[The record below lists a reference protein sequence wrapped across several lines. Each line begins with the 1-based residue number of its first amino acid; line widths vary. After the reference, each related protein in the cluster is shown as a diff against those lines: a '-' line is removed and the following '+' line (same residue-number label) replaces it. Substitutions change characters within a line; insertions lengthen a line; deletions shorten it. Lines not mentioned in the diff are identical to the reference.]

1 MQMISMIIRSYI
13 LNCGERYKDIIDH
26 RSYLHIL
33 SKLPPEKNSDLNGI
47 RTHDL
52 CDVGAVLYQLSYLS
66 CVHICRDDQ
75 SSLHIAL
82 RISNIGSFTCSFA
95 FFITYR
101 YITNSQCDQHLV
113 GLIAEFGRA
122 LVCFIYPNRRLEK
135 RRNG

>member
-1 MQMISMIIRSYI
+1 MQMIIRSYI

-26 RSYLHIL
+26 RSYLYIL
-33 SKLPPEKNSDLNGI
+33 SKLKSSDLNGI

-95 FFITYR
+95 FFITYG
-101 YITNSQCDQHLV
+101 YITNSQCDQLPV

-122 LVCFIYPNRRLEK
+122 LVCFIYPNRRLEN